1 MIFTDPNK
9 SYSLEKDE
17 EQYLG
22 YLQALGGVSLV
33 FTQSSRVWS
42 VSFSEKLI
50 SRRLWPDYDQFA
62 YSELRVIFADVS
74 EIVWNLHQIKAK
86 KKLYIVT
93 LKARVNA
100 TKFTEMNLKPF
111 FGKSTKNV
119 DVTFKTSFVLMSTI
133 RTQIWWDLY
142 DIISYESLDL
152 EVYFF
157 WFFWFWCCEIKSAL
171 KTNGEIWQ
179 KESWRPL
186 GVSKEQTD
194 QTLKLLE

>member
-1 MIFTDPNK
+1 
-9 SYSLEKDE
+9 
-17 EQYLG
+17 
-22 YLQALGGVSLV
+22 
-33 FTQSSRVWS
+33 
-42 VSFSEKLI
+42 
-50 SRRLWPDYDQFA
+50 
-62 YSELRVIFADVS
+62 
-74 EIVWNLHQIKAK
+74 
-86 KKLYIVT
+86 
-93 LKARVNA
+93 
-100 TKFTEMNLKPF
+100 
-111 FGKSTKNV
+111 
-119 DVTFKTSFVLMSTI
+119 MSTI

-186 GVSKEQTD
+186 GVSEEETD